1 MKTFLKFSGAI
12 SAVLALVT
20 FILMMA
26 TPAVS
31 YTVSALGGS
40 STTYYDGVKAIFG
53 DGDNYGP
60 SWAGLMSWIFVLVS
74 LLILVAGVVLP
85 LLKVKALQKFAGL
98 LNLLAVLLLVASGIF
113 MFCEVPAFQ
122 AAAGDASFSIGG
134 AGGTYGL
141 GAGWVIGAIL
151 SLGAGAVAILPTV
164 MDFVAKK

>member
-26 TPAVS
+26 TPAVL
-31 YTVSALGGS
+31 YTENVLG
-40 STTYYDGVKAIFG
+40 TVHEVPGVNAIFG
-53 DGDNYGP
+53 SGDNYGP

-98 LNLLAVLLLVASGIF
+98 LNLVAVLLLVASGIF
-113 MFCEVPAFQ
+113 MFCEVPAFT
-122 AAAGDASFSIGG
+122 AAAGDASFSWGG
-134 AGGTYGL
+134 AAGGYGL

>member
-12 SAVLALVT
+12 SAVLALVA

-26 TPAVS
+26 TPAVT
-31 YTVSALGGS
+31 YTLTIGGS
-40 STTYYDGVKAIFG
+40 SSTSTVAGVNAIFG
-53 DGDNYGP
+53 SGDDYGP

-85 LLKVKALQKFAGL
+85 LLKVKALQKFAGV